1 MEQDREHVEE
11 SRKHGGRGI
20 YGKVISLG
28 LLWAVMTTVS
38 FFCIQL
44 PHRYL
49 LLVTLAGGV
58 TGILETVYAKKSYV
72 LVPLSVL
79 LTGIALGQFAAV
91 RLQSYMEILTY
102 VLLATSVTGLA
113 VLASELIAWNQVS
126 RKRRNVARGVLALA
140 GVAYFSYIV
149 LQPGYGCRDLLGCFR
164 GGDGWV
170 PGLMLMAMACLELIS
185 DLADLRIPLSGGTG
199 CTCDWSRPFP
209 IILDLVLIHLV
220 TVFVACNVY
229 V

>member
-1 MEQDREHVEE
+1 MEQYREHMEE
-11 SRKHGGRGI
+11 PRRHGGRGI

-38 FFCIQL
+38 FFCIRL

-58 TGILETVYAKKSYV
+58 TGILETVYAKKRYV

-79 LTGIALGQFAAV
+79 MTGIALGQFAAV
-91 RLQSYMEILTY
+91 RLQSYMEILTH
-102 VLLATSVTGLA
+102 VLLIVSVTGLA
-113 VLASELIAWNQVS
+113 VLASELIAWSQVS
-126 RKRRNVARGVLALA
+126 KKCRNAIRGVLALA
-140 GVAYFSYIV
+140 GATYFSYIV
-149 LQPGYGCRDLLGCFR
+149 LQLGYGSRDLLGCFR
-164 GGDGWV
+164 GGDGWTL
-170 PGLMLMAMACLELIS
+170 GLMLMAMACLELIS
-185 DLADLRIPLSGGTG
+185 DLADLRMPLSGGAG
-199 CTCDWSRPFP
+199 NTCDWSRPFM